1 MKYMQ
6 QARWIAGAVPR
17 STSAFEYRKK
27 RGEELQEIEEA
38 ALGMCA
44 PHDILPEIQDGDSAL
59 NEDFTLLA
67 CGNRHIISVEV
78 HYYYRQP
85 DLTWRGSLT
94 QAYNLLAAT
103 HGQKDKRFGRGW
115 REHNV
120 HGRCPGRADT
130 TRTPMVTC
138 FLSTYFRW

>member
-67 CGNRHIISVEV
+67 CGNRHISFPSKCITTTGNQTLHGAVVSPRPTTSWLPRTGRKTNALDEV
-78 HYYYRQP
+78 GENTMFMEDAQGE
-85 DLTWRGSLT
+85 LTPQGHQWSL
-94 QAYNLLAAT
+94 A
-103 HGQKDKRFGRGW
+103 F
-115 REHNV
+115 
-120 HGRCPGRADT
+120 
-130 TRTPMVTC
+130 
-138 FLSTYFRW
+138 